1 MAQECCPTIAYMAQT
16 FPALTQTF
24 VYREVFALQE
34 RGFEVVT
41 CAIWRPNENKLSQE
55 SRHLVEES
63 LYVFP
68 VSWLK
73 FFAAHLYMFFARPVK
88 YLGTLLH
95 ILTHREESRKNKLR
109 SLYHFFEAVYLAPGL
124 KRRRVQH
131 IHAHFTINAATIA
144 WVLSRLLGITF
155 SFTAHNIFFIDRVLL
170 EEKARE
176 ARFIVAIS
184 AFTRQFL
191 LRLVPDTGLADKI
204 HIVHCGLSLKAFAPP
219 ASKPENEVPVLLF
232 VAQLAERKGAP
243 FLVEACRI
251 LEERGMSFH
260 CIIVGGGEVEK
271 AQLERLVARYG
282 LQKHVSLTGALPQ
295 EEVRTHFERADVF
308 VLPCI
313 TAQNGDMD
321 GIPVA
326 LMEAMAMEVPTVSTY
341 VSGIPELIEH
351 GASGL
356 LVQEKDAV
364 ALADALQQLLED
376 EQLRPDLGRAG
387 RRKIVREF
395 DLYKNVALL
404 ADLFES
410 YLNIA
415 PLGNCLSDD
424 DE

>member
-1 MAQECCPTIAYMAQT
+1 VAQERCPTIAYIAQT

-34 RGFEVVT
+34 RGFDVVT
-41 CAIWRPNENKLSQE
+41 CAIWRPNKDKLSQE
-55 SRHLVEES
+55 SQHLVEDS

-68 VSWLK
+68 ISWLK
-73 FFAAHLYMFFARPVK
+73 FLAAHLTAFLARPVK
-88 YLGTLLH
+88 YLGTLFY
-95 ILTHREESRKNKLR
+95 ILTHKGESRENRLR
-109 SLYHFFEAVYLAPGL
+109 SFYHFFEAVSLAPEL
-124 KRRRVQH
+124 RRRRVQH

-170 EEKARE
+170 EEKAQD

-184 AFTRQFL
+184 EFTKQFL
-191 LRLVPDTGLADKI
+191 LRLVPGSGLADKI
-204 HIVHCGLSLKAFAPP
+204 HVVHCGLSLETFSPP
-219 ASKPENEVPVLLF
+219 VNKPENEVPVVLF
-232 VAQLAERKGAP
+232 VAQLADRKGAP
-243 FLVEACRI
+243 FLVQACRI
-251 LEERGMSFH
+251 LKEREVPFH
-260 CIIVGGGEVEK
+260 CTIIGGGDVEK
-271 AQLERLVARYG
+271 QRLEQLIARYG
-282 LQKHVSLTGALPQ
+282 PKERVSLTGALPQ
-295 EEVRTHFERADVF
+295 EQVKPYFDRADVF

-326 LMEAMAMEVPTVSTY
+326 LMEAMAMEIPTVSTY

-351 GASGL
+351 GTSGL

-364 ALADALQQLLED
+364 ALADALERLFEN
-376 EQLRPDLGRAG
+376 EQLRADLGKGG

-395 DLYKNVALL
+395 DLYRNVARL

-410 YLNIA
+410 YLNVD
-415 PLGNCLSDD
+415 PLGDCSSDGND
-424 DE
+424 